1 MTALNGWPEFE
12 MPKQQTAL
20 FENAARE
27 ATAIV
32 ATADFV
38 CPLCGVRAARARSAR
53 GIVFAICNN
62 CQASCID

>member
-12 MPKQQTAL
+12 MPREQTVL
-20 FENAARE
+20 FKNVARE
-27 ATAIV
+27 ATAMV
-32 ATADFV
+32 AATDFV

-53 GIVFAICNN
+53 GIVFASCNN